1 MPRPVLGCFDGLVVI
16 LEHQREALTTWP
28 ADAARAILATLE
40 GDLIVNQPPD
50 RSRIELNVNG
60 ETHALE
66 VEHRD
71 SLLDVLRER
80 LDLTGAKRACDRGE
94 CGACAVLVDE
104 KPMLACNLLVMQVRR
119 RAITTIEG
127 LAQRPDFAPILEAF
141 LAEDGGQC
149 GFCVPGFAVATYNAS
164 KHEPPL
170 NPVEVRWELV
180 GHVCRCN
187 AYDRIAAA
195 ASAAVDAMAGR

>member
-1 MPRPVLGCFDGLVVI
+1 MNDTPS
-16 LEHQREALTTWP
+16 TS
-28 ADAARAILATLE
+28 
-40 GDLIVNQPPD
+40 
-50 RSRIELNVNG
+50 SRIDLSVNG
-60 ETHALE
+60 QTHT
-66 VEHRD
+66 VDVDHRD

-104 KPMLACNLLVMQVRR
+104 KPMLACNLLAMQVRNQS
-119 RAITTIEG
+119 ITTIEG
-127 LAQRPDFAPILEAF
+127 LAQRPDFAVVLEAF

-149 GFCVPGFAVATYNAS
+149 GFCVPGFAVATYCAAQ
-164 KHEPPL
+164 HQPPL
-170 NPVEVRWELV
+170 NAMEVRWELV

-195 ASAAVDAMAGR
+195 ASAAVQAMAGR